1 MEERLTQ
8 EMTIAA
14 GVCDSTGR
22 LGMWETFL
30 LYMNAACSHADML
43 GCGLND
49 MREKGLLWVA
59 VRNMVRF
66 IRRPAMGEKVNLTT
80 WPVVP
85 GRASSERDYMI
96 RDKQGNIISL
106 GRTEWTVVDRQKG
119 RIISP
124 GKVFSDDIEF
134 SSETTDLPPF
144 TRFRIDPSLFRS
156 LGSYR
161 VRSTDCDVGGHMN
174 NVAYVRMMC
183 SALSTREW
191 KELSPDIMEAYYVSQ
206 MHEDDGMELYI
217 AEESGRAVF
226 RADSQ
231 EGKTVFWMS
240 ASKEDG
246 IK

>member
-49 MREKGLLWVA
+49 MRDKGLLWVA

-119 RIISP
+119 RIIS
-124 GKVFSDDIEF
+124 
-134 SSETTDLPPF
+134 
-144 TRFRIDPSLFRS
+144 S